1 MVHVGFSNVLKV
13 QLYDQFG
20 DPYYLINSNTESLTV
35 TINDIATSG
44 FFSVDEGYPIFF
56 SILERGEIYE
66 GTMDIHVVCHD
77 SFSETDVET
86 SQVLTVDRYYAL
98 RYGPLWTLLHVVLA
112 IHYHLFLFQE
122 TCIH

>member
-1 MVHVGFSNVLKV
+1 MVHVGFSNILKV

-35 TINDIATSG
+35 TINDIVTSG
-44 FFSVDEGYPIFF
+44 FFSIDEGYPIFF

-77 SFSETDVET
+77 TFSDTDVET

-98 RYGPLWTLLHVVLA
+98 RYGPL
-112 IHYHLFLFQE
+112 
-122 TCIH
+122 